1 MPLKPLIEK
10 FGVLILAASLMVG
23 CGGGGGSDGESS
35 GINPPPGNANPGTN
49 PGPGNGTVTISG
61 TPQPTVSV
69 DRPYSFQPLASSST
83 GATLTF
89 TATNL
94 PGWLT
99 LDSRTGRLSGT
110 PKIADIG
117 SYTITLT
124 ATDGNAQAQLG
135 PFTVTVVAVANGAA
149 TLSWTPPTQNSD
161 GSALTDL
168 AGFVIVYGQ
177 SPTQLNQT
185 ITIRNPSVTTYLV
198 ENLTSGTWYFAV
210 QSENTAGVRSVPSA
224 TVSEQIG

>member
-1 MPLKPLIEK
+1 
-10 FGVLILAASLMVG
+10 MVG
-23 CGGGGGSDGESS
+23 CGGGGGSDGASS
-35 GINPPPGNANPGTN
+35 RINPPPGNANPGTN
-49 PGPGNGTVTISG
+49 PGSGSGTITISG

-69 DRPYSFQPLASSST
+69 DRPYSFQPVASSST

-89 TATNL
+89 TASNL
-94 PGWLT
+94 PDWLT
-99 LDSRTGRLSGT
+99 LEPHTGRISGT
-110 PKIADIG
+110 PSSADIG
-117 SYTITLT
+117 SYSITLT
-124 ATDGNAQAQLG
+124 ATDGNAQAQFG
-135 PFTVTVVAVANGAA
+135 PFTITVVAVANGSA
-149 TLSWTPPTQNSD
+149 TVSWTPPTQNSD

-210 QSENTAGVRSVPSA
+210 QAENAAGVRSVLSE
-224 TVSEQIG
+224 TVSKRIG